1 MADSS
6 LLSISTDCFVVVPLL
21 AAARALISCRPR
33 TADKGGSADVDFDS
47 RPRRR
52 VRKVLPVVQKKVTLL
67 LATPRGPF
75 TESVQSKKRQKIRQ
89 RSKETKQQKRKY
101 AQEKS

>member
-75 TESVQSKKRQKIRQ
+75 TESVQSRVLSPRDSRATTYVKSRQP
-89 RSKETKQQKRKY
+89 
-101 AQEKS
+101 AVPN